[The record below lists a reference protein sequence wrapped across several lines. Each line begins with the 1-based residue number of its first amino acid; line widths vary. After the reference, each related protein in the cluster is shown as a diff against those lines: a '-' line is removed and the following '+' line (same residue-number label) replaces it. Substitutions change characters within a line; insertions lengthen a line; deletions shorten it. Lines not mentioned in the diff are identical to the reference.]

1 MREVKVM
8 LDDNALKEISIAFI
22 GDSEGWFSYKTGP
35 ELVTFFNQRFGAR
48 DTYGQGFPSRWVYVH
63 NHLVGLLNSNQIDKF
78 FNIILNKEYA
88 LSEFKISE
96 VEAVAKVKD
105 IFQKFNNLLRPYS
118 FMLSSKNNKYYL
130 TRIDEDLKFIGS
142 GGFANVYLQ
151 KSTGYIMKKLK
162 DDFLVDTGIKSR
174 FKREYKITE
183 SLQDVPMIIKV
194 IDFDE
199 GTYSYR
205 MEEAETTLENFI
217 SENQLDISSK
227 VTIISQIM
235 YVLAEVHSR
244 NIMHRDLSPTN
255 IFIVG
260 GMIKIA
266 DFGLG
271 KDLNIFSSHQT
282 VTTTAVGQYWY
293 CAPEQFMLL
302 KDGDKRSD
310 VYSLGRI
317 INFIMTGSPQNTA
330 HQFRSVTEKATNDNS
345 IYRYADAG
353 EMKSHIDRNIKL
365 HADTSR
371 LELILEKI
379 QNGEFDD
386 EIESY
391 IYELPKETMCD
402 TLMNRI
408 TGEFEKALL
417 KFMKVDDKHAQ
428 HVIQSIESGYVEAT
442 GGAFAAFDPFASFA
456 DDVLVEQPPFS
467 FTINEIAAKILRYV
481 AKDVNRFS
489 AQRMIEKLLAQGLEP
504 MIEEIL
510 EN

>member
-1 MREVKVM
+1 M
-8 LDDNALKEISIAFI
+8 LDDNALKEISNAFI
-22 GDSEGWFSYKTGP
+22 GDSEGWFNYKKGP
-35 ELVTFFNQRFGAR
+35 ELVTFFNQYFDTRE
-48 DTYGQGFPSRWVYVH
+48 TYGQGFPSRWVYVH
-63 NHLVGLLNSNQIDKF
+63 DHLVGLINSNQIDKF
-78 FNIILNKEYA
+78 FNIILSKEYA

-96 VEAVAKVKD
+96 VEAVAKIQD
-105 IFQKFNNLLRPYS
+105 IFQNFNSLLRPYG
-118 FMLSSKNNKYYL
+118 FMLSSRNNKYHL
-130 TRIDEDLKFIGS
+130 TSIDEDLKFIGS

-205 MEEAETTLENFI
+205 MEEAETTLEKFI

-282 VTTTAVGQYWY
+282 ITTTAVGQYWY

-330 HQFRSVTEKATNDNS
+330 HQFRSVTEKATNENS
-345 IYRYADAG
+345 IYRYADAS
-353 EMKSHIDRNIKL
+353 EMIYHIERSIKY
-365 HADTSR
+365 HADTAR
-371 LELILEKI
+371 LELIFEKI

-386 EIESY
+386 DIESY
-391 IYELPKETMCD
+391 IYELPKEKMCE
-402 TLMNRI
+402 TLMNNR
-408 TGEFEKALL
+408 TEGFSEALL
-417 KFMKVDDKHAQ
+417 KFMRLDDKHAQ

-442 GGAFAAFDPFASFA
+442 KGIFTAFDPFASFA
-456 DDVLVEQPPFS
+456 DDVLVAQPPFS

-481 AKDVNRFS
+481 AKDVNRFN
-489 AQRMIEKLLAQGLEP
+489 AQRKVDNLLTQGLEP